1 MKIVIDLDNTII
13 NSAQMVYE
21 LYTKD
26 NKINKKY
33 NINHD
38 WNFSGLIKKSELGK
52 VLKYF
57 LDARL
62 YDNFIEMP
70 NSIKVINNIAKTNE
84 VIIVTKHH
92 KDRIPITEKWINKF
106 FNNIKICYVDS
117 FDKSKFNGDLFIDD
131 RIDCLESV
139 KDNFKQL
146 ICFGNYKW
154 NREWGGDRI
163 EDWKEIYRY
172 INNK

>member
-52 VLKYF
+52 VLEYF

-70 NSIKVINNIAKTNE
+70 NSIKLL
-84 VIIVTKHH
+84 II
-92 KDRIPITEKWINKF
+92 
-106 FNNIKICYVDS
+106 
-117 FDKSKFNGDLFIDD
+117 
-131 RIDCLESV
+131 
-139 KDNFKQL
+139 
-146 ICFGNYKW
+146 
-154 NREWGGDRI
+154 
-163 EDWKEIYRY
+163 
-172 INNK
+172 